1 MCRAINVQI
10 DFLDIVAK
18 AWQDYDST
26 RPVYSVDDISVLVST
41 NHVFRVRLQNGD
53 LVVAKLSY
61 FGRYEHFVED
71 HSLINALANN
81 LPAPFDKFLSRSLL
95 KKNQLYTYRH
105 QTELVDVWVVFYNPI
120 GVDQMLPKR
129 LQPTQIE
136 ALGRQLAEF
145 HRACTSLTNILPD
158 WSKTLRRDMTDL
170 ALWLKEP
177 EGQFHHRGRIAV
189 IQQQMDLFERN
200 TEALGAHAWQPIP
213 VFIDWNIGNFS
224 VTRELQFFS
233 RWDYDW
239 FRMSSRVFDFYFF
252 SRVCS
257 RAGDRSVFSYDLD
270 TLLEDGFARFLAA
283 YHEVYPITRE
293 ELEFVPEAYRF
304 FILNYV
310 VKHGRYFF
318 QDVYASKLEREAF
331 TRYFP
336 QLQQGLDVE
345 RLAKACGL

>member
-1 MCRAINVQI
+1 
-10 DFLDIVAK
+10 
-18 AWQDYDST
+18 
-26 RPVYSVDDISVLVST
+26 
-41 NHVFRVRLQNGD
+41 LQNGG

-61 FGRYEHFVED
+61 FGRYDHFVED

-81 LPAPFDKFLSRSLL
+81 LPAPFDQFLSRSLQ

-129 LQPTQIE
+129 LQANQIE
-136 ALGRQLAEF
+136 SLGRQLAEF
-145 HRACTSLTNILPD
+145 HRACASLTNILPD
-158 WSKTLRRDMTDL
+158 WSKTLRRDMDDL
-170 ALWLKEP
+170 ASWLEQP
-177 EGQFHHRGRIAV
+177 EGQFHHRGNISA
-189 IQQQMDLFERN
+189 IQEQMVLFEQN

-224 VTRELQFFS
+224 VTQDLRFFS

-257 RAGDRSVFSYDLD
+257 RAGDKSVFSYDLN
-270 TLLEDGFARFLAA
+270 TLFEDGFIRFLSA
-283 YHEVYPITRE
+283 YHEVYPLTRE
-293 ELEFVPEAYRF
+293 ELEFLPEAYRF

-310 VKHGRYFF
+310 IKYGRYFF

-336 QLQQGLDVE
+336 QLQKGFDVE
-345 RLAKACGL
+345 RLAKACGV

>member
-1 MCRAINVQI
+1 
-10 DFLDIVAK
+10 
-18 AWQDYDST
+18 
-26 RPVYSVDDISVLVST
+26 
-41 NHVFRVRLQNGD
+41 LQ
-53 LVVAKLSY
+53 
-61 FGRYEHFVED
+61 
-71 HSLINALANN
+71 
-81 LPAPFDKFLSRSLL
+81 
-95 KKNQLYTYRH
+95 KKYQLYTYRH

-129 LQPTQIE
+129 LQANQIE

-145 HRACTSLTNILPD
+145 HRACASLTNILPD
-158 WSKTLRRDMTDL
+158 WSKTLRRDMDDL
-170 ALWLKEP
+170 ASWLEQP
-177 EGQFHHRGRIAV
+177 EGQFHHRGNISA
-189 IQQQMDLFERN
+189 IQEQMALFEHN

-224 VTRELQFFS
+224 VTQDLRFFS

-257 RAGDRSVFSYDLD
+257 RAGDKSVFSYDLN
-270 TLLEDGFARFLAA
+270 TLFEDGFIRFLSA
-283 YHEVYPITRE
+283 YHEVYPLTRE
-293 ELEFVPEAYRF
+293 ELEFLPEAYRF

-310 VKHGRYFF
+310 IKYGRYFF

-336 QLQQGLDVE
+336 QLQKGFDVE
-345 RLAKACGL
+345 RLAKACGV

>member
-1 MCRAINVQI
+1 M
-10 DFLDIVAK
+10 
-18 AWQDYDST
+18 
-26 RPVYSVDDISVLVST
+26 
-41 NHVFRVRLQNGD
+41 
-53 LVVAKLSY
+53 
-61 FGRYEHFVED
+61 
-71 HSLINALANN
+71 
-81 LPAPFDKFLSRSLL
+81 
-95 KKNQLYTYRH
+95 
-105 QTELVDVWVVFYNPI
+105 VFYNPI

-136 ALGRQLAEF
+136 ALGRRLAEF

-239 FRMSSRVFDFYFF
+239 FRMSSRGFDFYFF

-293 ELEFVPEAYRF
+293 ELEFVLEAYRF